1 MKTHI
6 NRIGNRDLRLQ
17 DRYHLLR
24 DWLNWFFKGV
34 KILPI
39 VIIGI
44 AMIWSA
50 KSLFVK
56 FDIPINNIS
65 VFGTFS
71 NIEKKEVKE
80 LIITTVSDSKILSS
94 DLMKITSL
102 LESHPWIERAFV
114 RRKWP
119 SGIEVKV
126 IEEVPLARWG
136 DRNFLNDRG
145 EILDLNNRNLS
156 SLPVLTGVEN
166 SERLIM
172 NTYQEISLLLRPAGL
187 KIIELSYNNQGIWKL
202 TLSNGLEILIGRDQ
216 IIEKIRRFLIIW
228 MATLKSSST
237 DMDGV
242 DIRYDNGIAVRWK

>member
-50 KSLFVK
+50 KYLFVK

-172 NTYQEISLLLRPAGL
+172 NTYQEINLLLRPAGL
-187 KIIELSYNNQGIWKL
+187 KIIELSYDNQGIWKL

>member
-1 MKTHI
+1 VKTHI

-50 KSLFVK
+50 KYLFVK

-172 NTYQEISLLLRPAGL
+172 NTYQEINLLLRPAGL
-187 KIIELSYNNQGIWKL
+187 KIIELSYDNQGIWKL

>member
-24 DWLNWFFKGV
+24 DWFNWFFKGV

-50 KSLFVK
+50 KYLFVK

>member
-50 KSLFVK
+50 KYLFVK

-80 LIITTVSDSKILSS
+80 LIITTVADSKILSS

-172 NTYQEISLLLRPAGL
+172 NTYQEINLLLRPAGL
-187 KIIELSYNNQGIWKL
+187 KIIELSYDNQGIWKL

>member
-1 MKTHI
+1 
-6 NRIGNRDLRLQ
+6 
-17 DRYHLLR
+17 
-24 DWLNWFFKGV
+24 
-34 KILPI
+34 
-39 VIIGI
+39 
-44 AMIWSA
+44 
-50 KSLFVK
+50 
-56 FDIPINNIS
+56 
-65 VFGTFS
+65 
-71 NIEKKEVKE
+71 
-80 LIITTVSDSKILSS
+80 
-94 DLMKITSL
+94 MKITSL

>member
-1 MKTHI
+1 VKTHI

-50 KSLFVK
+50 KYLFVK

-156 SLPVLTGVEN
+156 GLPVLTGVEN

-172 NTYQEISLLLRPAGL
+172 NTYQEINLLLRPAGL
-187 KIIELSYNNQGIWKL
+187 KIIELSYDNQGIWKL

>member
-1 MKTHI
+1 
-6 NRIGNRDLRLQ
+6 LQ

-50 KSLFVK
+50 KYLFVK

-156 SLPVLTGVEN
+156 GLPVLTGVEN

-172 NTYQEISLLLRPAGL
+172 NTYQEINLLLRSAGL
-187 KIIELSYNNQGIWKL
+187 KIIELSYDNQGIWKL

>member
-50 KSLFVK
+50 KYLFVK
-56 FDIPINNIS
+56 FDIPIINIS
-65 VFGTFS
+65 VFGAFS

>member
-1 MKTHI
+1 M
-6 NRIGNRDLRLQ
+6 NRIGNRGLRLQ
-17 DRYHLLR
+17 DRYHFLR
-24 DWLNWFFKGV
+24 DHLDWFFKGV

-39 VIIGI
+39 IIVGI

-50 KSLFVK
+50 KYLFVK
-56 FDIPINNIS
+56 FDIPINNVS
-65 VFGTFS
+65 VIGTFS
-71 NIEKKEVKE
+71 NIEKKEVEK
-80 LIITTVSDSKILSS
+80 LIITTVSDSEILSS

-126 IEEVPLARWG
+126 IEEVPVARWG
-136 DRNFLNDRG
+136 DKNFLNSKG

-156 SLPVLTGVEN
+156 GLPLLTGVED

-172 NTYQEISLLLRPAGL
+172 NTYREIILLLRPAGL
-187 KIIELSYNNQGIWKL
+187 KITELSYNNQGVWKL

>member
-50 KSLFVK
+50 KYLFVK
-56 FDIPINNIS
+56 FDIPIHNIS

>member
-50 KSLFVK
+50 KYLFVK

-242 DIRYDNGIAVRWK
+242 DIRYDNGIAARWK

>member
-6 NRIGNRDLRLQ
+6 NRIGNRDIRLQ

-50 KSLFVK
+50 KYLFVK

>member
-44 AMIWSA
+44 VMIWSA
-50 KSLFVK
+50 KYLFVK

>member
-50 KSLFVK
+50 KYLFVK

-65 VFGTFS
+65 VFGAFS

>member
-17 DRYHLLR
+17 DRCHLLR

-50 KSLFVK
+50 KYLFVK

>member
-1 MKTHI
+1 VKTHI

-50 KSLFVK
+50 KYLFVK

>member
-1 MKTHI
+1 
-6 NRIGNRDLRLQ
+6 
-17 DRYHLLR
+17 
-24 DWLNWFFKGV
+24 
-34 KILPI
+34 
-39 VIIGI
+39 
-44 AMIWSA
+44 
-50 KSLFVK
+50 
-56 FDIPINNIS
+56 
-65 VFGTFS
+65 
-71 NIEKKEVKE
+71 
-80 LIITTVSDSKILSS
+80 
-94 DLMKITSL
+94 MKITSL

-126 IEEVPLARWG
+126 IEEVPVARWG
-136 DRNFLNDRG
+136 DKNFLNSKG

-156 SLPVLTGVEN
+156 GLPLLTGVED

-172 NTYQEISLLLRPAGL
+172 NTYREIILLLRPAGL
-187 KIIELSYNNQGIWKL
+187 KITELSYNNQGVWKL

>member
-1 MKTHI
+1 
-6 NRIGNRDLRLQ
+6 
-17 DRYHLLR
+17 
-24 DWLNWFFKGV
+24 
-34 KILPI
+34 
-39 VIIGI
+39 
-44 AMIWSA
+44 
-50 KSLFVK
+50 
-56 FDIPINNIS
+56 
-65 VFGTFS
+65 
-71 NIEKKEVKE
+71 
-80 LIITTVSDSKILSS
+80 
-94 DLMKITSL
+94 MKITSL

-126 IEEVPLARWG
+126 IEEVPVARWG
-136 DRNFLNDRG
+136 DRNFLNSKG
-145 EILDLNNRNLS
+145 EILDLNNRNLA
-156 SLPVLTGVEN
+156 SLPLLTGVED

-172 NTYQEISLLLRPAGL
+172 NTYREIILLLRPAGL
-187 KIIELSYNNQGIWKL
+187 KITELSYNNQGVWKL

>member
-1 MKTHI
+1 
-6 NRIGNRDLRLQ
+6 
-17 DRYHLLR
+17 
-24 DWLNWFFKGV
+24 
-34 KILPI
+34 
-39 VIIGI
+39 
-44 AMIWSA
+44 
-50 KSLFVK
+50 
-56 FDIPINNIS
+56 
-65 VFGTFS
+65 
-71 NIEKKEVKE
+71 
-80 LIITTVSDSKILSS
+80 
-94 DLMKITSL
+94 MKITSL

-156 SLPVLTGVEN
+156 GLPVLTGVEN

-172 NTYQEISLLLRPAGL
+172 NTYQEINLLLRPAGL
-187 KIIELSYNNQGIWKL
+187 KIIELSYDNQGIWKL

>member
-1 MKTHI
+1 
-6 NRIGNRDLRLQ
+6 LQ

-50 KSLFVK
+50 KYLFVK

-156 SLPVLTGVEN
+156 GLPVLTGVEN

-172 NTYQEISLLLRPAGL
+172 NTYQEINLLLRPAGL
-187 KIIELSYNNQGIWKL
+187 KIIELSYDNQGIWKL